1 MRFRPAWHPFILA
14 FCARALR
21 PQLSL
26 GVSQRLQVD
35 LMKEKSPPFHSAE
48 IKRHDFGLIRDQFD
62 SLRVAMGNKLE
73 REWPRSGKFNVGGG
87 KALVLGLYK
96 GAENALGASRMLM
109 ADTPPNPARKAE
121 YALAASPLTR
131 SILDVLCS
139 IVFVFGDFA
148 PRVLWYYKAGWRE
161 VVEETE
167 RLEAAYGS
175 DPEWKEN
182 LAGRRELIEHGKTAF
197 ELTADEA
204 AGLVAIKR
212 WPIPERMLKTLPD
225 ESDRHVYIR
234 YLIDWF
240 YRTLS
245 QEAHHSW
252 AGLARSYPLL
262 VPGQLPD
269 DQRKHH
275 LELMRTRQ
283 VNMSLTLMMA
293 IITELELEFR
303 FGLNERAKYVWS
315 ILREWS
321 EEAKDIYDRFYRPV
335 LGSADATAI

>member
-1 MRFRPAWHPFILA
+1 MN
-14 FCARALR
+14 
-21 PQLSL
+21 
-26 GVSQRLQVD
+26 
-35 LMKEKSPPFHSAE
+35 EKPPIHSAD
-48 IKRHDFGLIRDQFD
+48 IKCHDFGLIRDQFD
-62 SLRVAMGNKLE
+62 SLRTAMGNKLE
-73 REWPRSGKFNVGGG
+73 REWPRSGKCDVEGG
-87 KALVLGLYK
+87 KALVLGLYR
-96 GAENALGASRMLM
+96 GAENALGASRFLM
-109 ADTPPNPARKAE
+109 ADTPLSLARKPE

-139 IVFVFGDFA
+139 LVFVFGDFS

-161 VVEETE
+161 VVEETA
-167 RLEAAYGS
+167 RLVAAYGS
-175 DPEWKEN
+175 DPEWQEH
-182 LAGRRELIEHGKTAF
+182 LTDRRKLIEHGKTAV
-197 ELTADEA
+197 ELTPDEA
-204 AGLVAIKR
+204 SGAVVIKR
-212 WPIPERMLKTLPD
+212 WPIPARMLRMLP
-225 ESDRHVYIR
+225 EGSDRHTYIR

-252 AGLARSYPLL
+252 AGLAKAYPLL
-262 VPGQLPD
+262 VSGQLAD

-315 ILREWS
+315 ILRDWS
-321 EEAKDIYDRFYRPV
+321 DEATEIYDRFYRPV
-335 LGSADATAI
+335 LGSANATAV